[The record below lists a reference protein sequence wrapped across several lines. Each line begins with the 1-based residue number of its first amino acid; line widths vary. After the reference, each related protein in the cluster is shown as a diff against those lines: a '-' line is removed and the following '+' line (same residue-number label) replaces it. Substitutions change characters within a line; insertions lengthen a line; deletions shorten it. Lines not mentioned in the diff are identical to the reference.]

1 VNFDAAVLALV
12 ARIPRG
18 RVATYGQLA
27 ALVGKPRSAR
37 AVGQVMSRA
46 DGVPWH
52 RVVNS
57 QGGISRRSRMTGMVT
72 QRIRLEQEGVVFR
85 RGRVVLSRFR
95 WNGAPLG
102 AARRRALRA
111 VGAPPLAAARLS
123 SESGSH
129 DTGRAT
135 AMTAITLD
143 GLSDGRSGSDSC
155 RDLRWSRASGR
166 LGSD

>member
-1 VNFDAAVLALV
+1 MRFKAAVLSLV

-18 RVATYGQLA
+18 RVATYGQIA

-57 QGGISRRSRMTGMVT
+57 EGGISRRSRMTGMVT

-85 RGRVVLSRFR
+85 RGRVVMSRFR
-95 WNGAPLG
+95 WQGGAVGRWP
-102 AARRRALRA
+102 RRAFDPER
-111 VGAPPLAAARLS
+111 LACGER
-123 SESGSH
+123 
-129 DTGRAT
+129 
-135 AMTAITLD
+135 
-143 GLSDGRSGSDSC
+143 
-155 RDLRWSRASGR
+155 
-166 LGSD
+166 

>member
-1 VNFDAAVLALV
+1 MNFDAAVLALV
-12 ARIPRG
+12 ARIPSG

-95 WNGAPLG
+95 WNGG
-102 AARRRALRA
+102 AVGRRA
-111 VGAPPLAAARLS
+111 AA
-123 SESGSH
+123 
-129 DTGRAT
+129 
-135 AMTAITLD
+135 
-143 GLSDGRSGSDSC
+143 
-155 RDLRWSRASGR
+155 RASGR
-166 LGSD
+166 RGSPAGRRTPLFREWLA